1 MFKYNI
7 NIIMN
12 LHTMQIQYL
21 VHCIT
26 EYKQSNLS
34 VHSGYYETETVFVS
48 EIITALY
55 IPSVECVLWG

>member
-1 MFKYNI
+1 
-7 NIIMN
+7 
-12 LHTMQIQYL
+12 MQIQYL

-26 EYKQSNLS
+26 EYKQSYLS

>member
-1 MFKYNI
+1 
-7 NIIMN
+7 
-12 LHTMQIQYL
+12 MQIQYL